1 MTKTSEKVERRLRL
15 SDAFKLKNFLS
26 FRDLSLFSFKT
37 CYWLAHSTVCFGRP
51 ESLDRVRLKAEKVQQ
66 AIANNRKAVS
76 NDQANDD
83 SKDTYDQNTAHLLYD
98 NLLQHDDCHGVYSTS
113 TKIAENVSGR

>member
-1 MTKTSEKVERRLRL
+1 MTKTSEEVERRLRF
-15 SDAFKLKNFLS
+15 SDALKLKNFLL
-26 FRDLSLFSFKT
+26 FRDLLCSASRPAIG
-37 CYWLAHSTVCFGRP
+37 WLTLPP
-51 ESLDRVRLKAEKVQQ
+51 ESLNRVRLKAEKVQQ
-66 AIANNRKAVS
+66 AIANNRKAVN

-83 SKDTYDQNTAHLLYD
+83 SKDTYDQNTARLLYD